1 MAEQEG
7 VFPKLKRFKARTQA
21 AVDSKMQE
29 IANRANEAGYPNLGA
44 GVAAAGSTLAGEAL
58 DYVPESPADA
68 AMSAAGPLG
77 RKLKGLGRV
86 VQKAP
91 SADDV
96 RSWIKKG
103 DAVETATQKL
113 KGLGGEESNKAMQQ
127 LREAMRAKG
136 LSEEEIRTKLRNINN
151 QVQYGKK

>member
-29 IANRANEAGYPNLGA
+29 IANRANEAGYTNLGA

-77 RKLKGLGRV
+77 RKLKGMGRIIPDSMSK
-86 VQKAP
+86 QLEALAKEKGIP
-91 SADDV
+91 LQELE
-96 RSWIKKG
+96 KKVKQLFPEKMEKPG
-103 DAVETATQKL
+103 PFDRGGYRRPLE
-113 KGLGGEESNKAMQQ
+113 KGE
-127 LREAMRAKG
+127 
-136 LSEEEIRTKLRNINN
+136 
-151 QVQYGKK
+151 